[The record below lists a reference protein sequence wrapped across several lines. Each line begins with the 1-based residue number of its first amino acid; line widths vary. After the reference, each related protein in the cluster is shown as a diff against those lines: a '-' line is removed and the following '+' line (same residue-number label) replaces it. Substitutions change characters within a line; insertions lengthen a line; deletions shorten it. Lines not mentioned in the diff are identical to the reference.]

1 MKERL
6 ERFMQGRYGI
16 DAFSTFLVLI
26 ALVLFIVGMFVPFS
40 SVRIIMNSWAL
51 LLGIYAYWRIF
62 SKNHGGR
69 YRENEN
75 YIRLFYPV
83 RRFFYRIKNKIKDRK
98 YHRIYKCPSC
108 KQAIR
113 VPKGKGKIAITCPKC
128 RTEFI
133 KRS

>member
-83 RRFFYRIKNKIKDRK
+83 RRFFYRIKN
-98 YHRIYKCPSC
+98 RINSHCLPKNDYFC
-108 KQAIR
+108 KLI
-113 VPKGKGKIAITCPKC
+113 
-128 RTEFI
+128 
-133 KRS
+133 